1 MERLEVQLVER
12 QMEVDLQFT
21 STAGT
26 VCISQSRERE
36 KFWKVYFVASN
47 CIGC

>member
-12 QMEVDLQFT
+12 QMDVDLQFT

-26 VCISQSRERE
+26 VCISQSREKE
-36 KFWKVYFVASN
+36 GKLENSFC
-47 CIGC
+47 CIELH